1 MKKQECFEKRCGKYL
16 FEKNRS
22 LSIKTKEEIS
32 TTIIKK
38 EITETSEEEIIKK
51 LTENLNIGGHSEER
65 IIISSTIVKSALKNI
80 KGVGE
85 DIKEVDI
92 SNILDFKKHI
102 LSESFE
108 QNFEKNN
115 NIINKN
121 ENSDKMKSNT
131 NIIFSQKNMIIIKSL
146 IYLSKDDSAYNIEN
160 FRKRYPDLNKS
171 KSEDDNKFEK
181 NIYIKIEDRI
191 REYLNKIKLDKLS
204 QLKDI
209 ENMYINK
216 LKDFSK
222 KSEKY
227 KYIVIKAIIL
237 GLLNLIND
245 LIGKEYLKLVD
256 EQKNDEIKN
265 GLFIL
270 EIYEKYEIMKKI
282 NIFIEKDFNIFINDF
297 KEENNIEFNFMDLI
311 TDFFWDYVFRIKE
324 INKFITNN
332 YGSENINTKLN
343 ETFDKIVD
351 ILIKIEFP
359 FRKIIGEML
368 DISCIKKEKFYLMD
382 YILKY
387 KGSSNK
393 SLKKNSTETKE
404 DKPTKLNMP
413 SSNNNI
419 SNKKEINQDKDIKN
433 EQNDDDK
440 EKNIIEKS
448 QKEVKTKSDEINLPN
463 LEINKSN
470 LNVNLDIGKSY
481 SENLS
486 KNKTNDNSID
496 NLCNYILYGENN
508 NENEK
513 KKKKKHKKRKKNKNN
528 GAIILSEEK
537 EGLED
542 PVVDEFKNF
551 INDLNSQKSKDYI
564 KKIKPKIKQDWTDEE
579 KINFY

>member
-92 SNILDFKKHI
+92 NNIFDIKKHI

-181 NIYIKIEDRI
+181 NIYIRIEDRI

-237 GLLNLIND
+237 GILNLIND

-297 KEENNIEFNFMDLI
+297 KEENDIEFNFMDLI

-393 SLKKNSTETKE
+393 SLKKNSKEKTE
-404 DKPTKLNMP
+404 DKSTKLDMP
-413 SSNNNI
+413 SSSNNI
-419 SNKKEINQDKDIKN
+419 SNKKENNQGGYIKN

-448 QKEVKTKSDEINLPN
+448 EKEVKTKSDEINLPN

-528 GAIILSEEK
+528 GGIILSEEK

-564 KKIKPKIKQDWTDEE
+564 KKIKPKIKQDWIDEE
-579 KINFY
+579 KN

>member
-1 MKKQECFEKRCGKYL
+1 MKKQESFEKKCGKSFL
-16 FEKNRS
+16 EQNRL
-22 LSIKTKEEIS
+22 LSTKTKEEM
-32 TTIIKK
+32 
-38 EITETSEEEIIKK
+38 SEEEILKK

-65 IIISSTIVKSALKNI
+65 IIISSTIVKSALKDI

-85 DIKEVDI
+85 DIKEVNINNIFDI
-92 SNILDFKKHI
+92 KKHI

-121 ENSDKMKSNT
+121 ENSDKKENNT
-131 NIIFSQKNMIIIKSL
+131 NIKFNQKSMIIIKSL
-146 IYLSKDDSAYNIEN
+146 IYLNKDNSAYNIEN

-237 GLLNLIND
+237 GILNLIND

-270 EIYEKYEIMKKI
+270 EIFEKYEIMKKI

-297 KEENNIEFNFMDLI
+297 KEENDIEFNFMDLI

-393 SLKKNSTETKE
+393 SLKKNTKEKTE

-419 SNKKEINQDKDIKN
+419 SNKKEINQDKNNNN

-448 QKEVKTKSDEINLPN
+448 EKEIKTKSDDINLPN

-470 LNVNLDIGKSY
+470 LNVNLEIGKSY

-564 KKIKPKIKQDWTDEE
+564 KKIKPKIKQDWIDEE
-579 KINFY
+579 KN

>member
-65 IIISSTIVKSALKNI
+65 IIISSTIMKSALKNI

-237 GLLNLIND
+237 GILNLIND

-297 KEENNIEFNFMDLI
+297 KEENDIEFNFMDLI

-393 SLKKNSTETKE
+393 SLKKNSTEKNE
-404 DKPTKLNMP
+404 DKPTKLNIP

-419 SNKKEINQDKDIKN
+419 SNKKEINQDKNNNN

-564 KKIKPKIKQDWTDEE
+564 KKIKPKIKQDWIDEE
-579 KINFY
+579 KN

>member
-181 NIYIKIEDRI
+181 NIYIRIEDRI

-237 GLLNLIND
+237 GILNLIND

-297 KEENNIEFNFMDLI
+297 KEENDIEFNFMDLI

-393 SLKKNSTETKE
+393 SLKKNSTEKNE

-419 SNKKEINQDKDIKN
+419 SNKKENNQDKDIKN
-433 EQNDDDK
+433 EKDEQND
-440 EKNIIEKS
+440 
-448 QKEVKTKSDEINLPN
+448 L
-463 LEINKSN
+463 
-470 LNVNLDIGKSY
+470 
-481 SENLS
+481 
-486 KNKTNDNSID
+486 
-496 NLCNYILYGENN
+496 
-508 NENEK
+508 
-513 KKKKKHKKRKKNKNN
+513 
-528 GAIILSEEK
+528 
-537 EGLED
+537 
-542 PVVDEFKNF
+542 
-551 INDLNSQKSKDYI
+551 
-564 KKIKPKIKQDWTDEE
+564 
-579 KINFY
+579 

>member
-1 MKKQECFEKRCGKYL
+1 
-16 FEKNRS
+16 
-22 LSIKTKEEIS
+22 
-32 TTIIKK
+32 
-38 EITETSEEEIIKK
+38 
-51 LTENLNIGGHSEER
+51 
-65 IIISSTIVKSALKNI
+65 
-80 KGVGE
+80 
-85 DIKEVDI
+85 
-92 SNILDFKKHI
+92 
-102 LSESFE
+102 
-108 QNFEKNN
+108 
-115 NIINKN
+115 
-121 ENSDKMKSNT
+121 
-131 NIIFSQKNMIIIKSL
+131 
-146 IYLSKDDSAYNIEN
+146 
-160 FRKRYPDLNKS
+160 
-171 KSEDDNKFEK
+171 
-181 NIYIKIEDRI
+181 
-191 REYLNKIKLDKLS
+191 
-204 QLKDI
+204 
-209 ENMYINK
+209 
-216 LKDFSK
+216 
-222 KSEKY
+222 
-227 KYIVIKAIIL
+227 
-237 GLLNLIND
+237 
-245 LIGKEYLKLVD
+245 
-256 EQKNDEIKN
+256 
-265 GLFIL
+265 
-270 EIYEKYEIMKKI
+270 
-282 NIFIEKDFNIFINDF
+282 
-297 KEENNIEFNFMDLI
+297 
-311 TDFFWDYVFRIKE
+311 
-324 INKFITNN
+324 
-332 YGSENINTKLN
+332 
-343 ETFDKIVD
+343 
-351 ILIKIEFP
+351 
-359 FRKIIGEML
+359 ML

-393 SLKKNSTETKE
+393 SLKKNTKEKNE

-419 SNKKEINQDKDIKN
+419 SNKKENNQDKDIKN

-564 KKIKPKIKQDWTDEE
+564 KKIKPKIKQDWIDEE
-579 KINFY
+579 KN

>member
-65 IIISSTIVKSALKNI
+65 IIFSSTIMKSALKNI

-92 SNILDFKKHI
+92 SNILDIKKHI
-102 LSESFE
+102 LSESF
-108 QNFEKNN
+108 QKNFDKNI

-121 ENSDKMKSNT
+121 ENSDKKENNT
-131 NIIFSQKNMIIIKSL
+131 NIKFNQKSMIIIKSL
-146 IYLSKDDSAYNIEN
+146 IYLNKDNSAYNIEN

-181 NIYIKIEDRI
+181 NIYIRIEDRI

-237 GLLNLIND
+237 GILNLIND

-297 KEENNIEFNFMDLI
+297 KEENDIEFNFMDLI

-393 SLKKNSTETKE
+393 SLKKNSTEKNE
-404 DKPTKLNMP
+404 DKPTKLDMP

-419 SNKKEINQDKDIKN
+419 SNKKENNQGGDIKN

-448 QKEVKTKSDEINLPN
+448 QKNVKTKSDEINLPN

-564 KKIKPKIKQDWTDEE
+564 KKIKPKIKQDWIDEE
-579 KINFY
+579 KN

>member
-65 IIISSTIVKSALKNI
+65 IIISSTIMKSALKNI

-181 NIYIKIEDRI
+181 NIYIRIEDRI

-237 GLLNLIND
+237 GILNLIND

-393 SLKKNSTETKE
+393 SLKKNSTEKNE

-419 SNKKEINQDKDIKN
+419 SNKKEINQDKNNNN

-564 KKIKPKIKQDWTDEE
+564 KKIKPKIKQDWIDEE
-579 KINFY
+579 KN

>member
-181 NIYIKIEDRI
+181 NIYIRIEDRI

-237 GLLNLIND
+237 GILNLIND

-297 KEENNIEFNFMDLI
+297 KEENDIEFNFMDLI

-393 SLKKNSTETKE
+393 SLKKNTKEKNE

-413 SSNNNI
+413 SSSNNI
-419 SNKKEINQDKDIKN
+419 SNKKEINQDKNNNN

-496 NLCNYILYGENN
+496 NLCNYILYGEKN

-564 KKIKPKIKQDWTDEE
+564 KKIKPKIKQDWIDEE
-579 KINFY
+579 KN

>member
-51 LTENLNIGGHSEER
+51 LTENLNIGGHSQER

-181 NIYIKIEDRI
+181 NIYIRIEDRI

-237 GLLNLIND
+237 GILNLIND

-393 SLKKNSTETKE
+393 SLKKNSTEKNE
-404 DKPTKLNMP
+404 DKPTKLNIS

-551 INDLNSQKSKDYI
+551 INDLNSRKSKDYI
-564 KKIKPKIKQDWTDEE
+564 KKIKPKIKQDWIDEE
-579 KINFY
+579 KN

>member
-121 ENSDKMKSNT
+121 ENSDKKENNT
-131 NIIFSQKNMIIIKSL
+131 NIKFNQKSMIIIKSL
-146 IYLSKDDSAYNIEN
+146 IYLNKDNSAYNIEN

-237 GLLNLIND
+237 GILNLIND

-270 EIYEKYEIMKKI
+270 EIFEKYVIMKKI

-297 KEENNIEFNFMDLI
+297 KEENDIEFNFMDLI

-393 SLKKNSTETKE
+393 SLKKNSTEKNE
-404 DKPTKLNMP
+404 DRPTKLNMP

-419 SNKKEINQDKDIKN
+419 SNKKEINQDKNNND

-448 QKEVKTKSDEINLPN
+448 EKEVKTKSDEINLPN

-564 KKIKPKIKQDWTDEE
+564 KKIKPKIKQDWIDEE
-579 KINFY
+579 KN

>member
-1 MKKQECFEKRCGKYL
+1 MKKQESFEKRCGKYL

-181 NIYIKIEDRI
+181 NIYIRIEDRI

-237 GLLNLIND
+237 GILNLIND

-297 KEENNIEFNFMDLI
+297 KEENDIEFNFMDLI

-393 SLKKNSTETKE
+393 SLKKNSTEKTE

-419 SNKKEINQDKDIKN
+419 SNKKEINQDKNIKN

-470 LNVNLDIGKSY
+470 LNFNLDIGKSY

-486 KNKTNDNSID
+486 KNKANDNSID

-564 KKIKPKIKQDWTDEE
+564 KKIKPKIKQDWIDEE
-579 KINFY
+579 KN